1 MFKKISIP
9 QIFLAKIL
17 QRPAMNPDF
26 LTFWFYLIFFNNLQP
41 PYPMLPCCW
50 EESVIACDF
59 DFLFVFF
66 SFCLFSYCIFLS
78 FFIFSRL
85 VFVFSLLFCI
95 FILLFFLFCIFSRFV
110 FSSHFFVLFPLC
122 IFVLF
127 FVFFLVLYFFSFCI
141 VSFLYFCIFSRF
153 VCVVSSGDPPG
164 LCSSGIPLAA
174 WSISLDLAKCVRLQG
189 GRGAHREKKWKSLW
203 TRFTLVFLLPVEGT
217 ISIFLQRVI
226 MELQLAQ
233 FCEMIAIVVIVG
245 SEKLAQKRAR
255 ESNRSKTLHMFLI
268 NILRWGQCCMISDY
282 CAP

>member
-1 MFKKISIP
+1 MWVCTWRRWQVQAVIRQICHQCHWLNPSRKMFKKISIP
-9 QIFLAKIL
+9 QISLAKIL
-17 QRPAMNPDF
+17 QRTAMNPDF

-41 PYPMLPCCW
+41 PHPMLPCCW

-141 VSFLYFCIFSRF
+141 VSFLYFCIFLVLYVWSA
-153 VCVVSSGDPPG
+153 VVTH
-164 LCSSGIPLAA
+164 
-174 WSISLDLAKCVRLQG
+174 QG
-189 GRGAHREKKWKSLW
+189 CAH
-203 TRFTLVFLLPVEGT
+203 LVFHWLPD
-217 ISIFLQRVI
+217 Q
-226 MELQLAQ
+226 
-233 FCEMIAIVVIVG
+233 
-245 SEKLAQKRAR
+245 
-255 ESNRSKTLHMFLI
+255 
-268 NILRWGQCCMISDY
+268 
-282 CAP
+282 